1 MSVPEHPAG
10 ALRTGNISDE
20 LAHGQ
25 INLDVIVVS
34 PDRTIFQGEAHWVTA
49 TGVEGQF
56 GIWPR
61 HAAIVVALGSGPLRI
76 GLRDHSI
83 VRFAARAGFL
93 EVSANRVTVLVD
105 AAVSEADAEAHEA
118 EAKRDLEET
127 IAQLAHPRT
136 DEEFAQL
143 LDRRAWSQARINLA
157 KR

>member
-25 INLDVIVVS
+25 VNLDVIVVS

-76 GLRDHSI
+76 RLRDHTI

-93 EVSANRVTVLVD
+93 EVAKDRVTVLVD
-105 AAVSEADAEAHEA
+105 AAVAEAEAEAHVAEA
-118 EAKRDLEET
+118 ERDLEET
-127 IAQLAHPRT
+127 VADLAHPRT
-136 DEEFAQL
+136 DQEFAEL
-143 LDRRAWSQARINLA
+143 LDRRAWAQARLNLA